1 MPRWAMTETKALW
14 RVHPHINDSAD
25 FVMYWWDHAAE
36 IVAHGKA
43 QRFGFVTTNSHHASI
58 QPPRG
63 CPAFGGEK
71 AGIAFDG
78 DPGSSLDESD
88 R

>member
-1 MPRWAMTETKALW
+1 M
-14 RVHPHINDSAD
+14 HPHINDSAD

-43 QRFGFVTTNSHHASI
+43 QRFGFVTTNSITQVFSRRI
-58 QPPRG
+58 G
-63 CPAFGGEK
+63 CAAFGVEK

-78 DPGSSLDESD
+78 DPGSSVDEGD
-88 R
+88 